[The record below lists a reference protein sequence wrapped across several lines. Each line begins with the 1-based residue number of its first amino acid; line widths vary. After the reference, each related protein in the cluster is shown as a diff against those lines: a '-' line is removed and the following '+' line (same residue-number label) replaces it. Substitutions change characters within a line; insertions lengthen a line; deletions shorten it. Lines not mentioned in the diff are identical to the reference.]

1 MHSTQTDSKES
12 LQLLYTCLFSSS
24 VILIELKPKNSKV
37 QVIYLN
43 CYKASHQIL
52 HQIRGE
58 SPFLNYQD
66 LMLQPDDLS
75 WHMGPCLQGIMRLP
89 TLGNKRRTKANSS
102 EKGTALHRR
111 GQMLAPFNCRDSFFF
126 SLGVIK
132 ERIHEWWK
140 CMPTC
145 TFYLYNPQMFSFPN
159 QSAIP
164 GVKDG
169 KTESY
174 LYHMCPWGSYITL
187 SVPCF
192 LNGKMRVIANL
203 QIEFSK
209 GLRTEYISIHLNNFW
224 HIANAHQILDLS
236 CSTLIRQ
243 AAFLSLMSVNIEI
256 EILEGYCGWLS
267 LLSIC
272 VKCSRIFLLPKSFLV
287 KTFLRQN

>member
-1 MHSTQTDSKES
+1 MIWAGTWDPVSKASWGSPHLGIKGGPRPTPVKKAQLYTVEAKCLPHST
-12 LQLLYTCLFSSS
+12 
-24 VILIELKPKNSKV
+24 
-37 QVIYLN
+37 
-43 CYKASHQIL
+43 A
-52 HQIRGE
+52 
-58 SPFLNYQD
+58 
-66 LMLQPDDLS
+66 
-75 WHMGPCLQGIMRLP
+75 GIP
-89 TLGNKRRTKANSS
+89 
-102 EKGTALHRR
+102 
-111 GQMLAPFNCRDSFFF
+111 FF

-192 LNGKMRVIANL
+192 LNGKVRVIANL

-209 GLRTEYISIHLNNFW
+209 GLWTEYISIHLNNFW